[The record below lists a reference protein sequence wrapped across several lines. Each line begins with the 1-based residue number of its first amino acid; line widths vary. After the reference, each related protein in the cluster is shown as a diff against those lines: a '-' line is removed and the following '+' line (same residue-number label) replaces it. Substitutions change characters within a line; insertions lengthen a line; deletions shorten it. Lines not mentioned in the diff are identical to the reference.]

1 MSQPKNFKQKR
12 QDSSIF
18 CEDEYCLHCQK
29 ASKTPDINLIE
40 NNIQAKVSEKQ
51 WKPLQVNKNK

>member
-18 CEDEYCLHCQK
+18 CKDDYCLHCQK

-40 NNIQAKVSEKQ
+40 NRKQ
-51 WKPLQVNKNK
+51 YSSQGLWKAMKTTAS